1 MEAILIEFVYPVGV
15 VRITARQDVFL
26 LNVWRQQLPVG
37 KRKKRQNFHENSS
50 SKREISGVL
59 TCLVLSRGGTYD

>member
-37 KRKKRQNFHENSS
+37 KE
-50 SKREISGVL
+50 
-59 TCLVLSRGGTYD
+59 